1 MKHGLETLFVSVVLD
16 FYLTL
21 RFYLNQ
27 EGNLIVIF
35 LNRLKLDS
43 LISKNNWNSPGVVI
57 TRKKRNG
64 NGKHSGQCYYM
75 AWEYVSP
82 SKWYIQF
89 KTFFLEKYEIGK
101 QGFPLKIFRSYRYPN
116 WLIIR

>member
-57 TRKKRNG
+57 TRKKGTETENTAANVITWRG
-64 NGKHSGQCYYM
+64 NMSVPASGIFN
-75 AWEYVSP
+75 
-82 SKWYIQF
+82 SKL
-89 KTFFLEKYEIGK
+89 FF
-101 QGFPLKIFRSYRYPN
+101 
-116 WLIIR
+116 